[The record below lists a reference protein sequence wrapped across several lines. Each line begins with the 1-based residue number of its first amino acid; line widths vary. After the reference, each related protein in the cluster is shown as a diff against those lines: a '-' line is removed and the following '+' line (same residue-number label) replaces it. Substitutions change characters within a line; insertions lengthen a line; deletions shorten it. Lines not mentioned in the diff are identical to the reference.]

1 MEPTEHLLCQRQ
13 DGYAVVTL
21 NRPER
26 YNALT
31 HALVADLREQIER
44 LEAEDDVRAI
54 VITGAG
60 RAFCA
65 GADLNAGP
73 SDVEEVIRRLYNPL
87 VEQLASM
94 DTPLIAAVN
103 GPAAGAGFSLAL
115 NADLRLASTKASFSM
130 SFVKVGLV
138 PDAGATWL
146 LPRVVGTTR
155 ANQIALLGRK
165 ITADQAL
172 AWNLVNELVP
182 TEDLLRR
189 ASALAAEIAA
199 LSASVGPNRQ
209 LLRGGQSVDLATQL
223 EAETVAQGRAQAR
236 PHYEEAKQ
244 AFVEKRAPRFWNQR
258 VSKRP
263 TSQ

>member
-1 MEPTEHLLCQRQ
+1 MEPNDHLLCQRQ

-21 NRPER
+21 NRPDR
-26 YNALT
+26 YNALN
-31 HALVADLREQIER
+31 HALVSDVCELMEK

-54 VITGAG
+54 VLTGSG

-73 SDVEEVIRRLYNPL
+73 SDVEDVIRRLYIPL

-94 DTPLIAAVN
+94 NTPLIAAVN

-115 NADLRLASTKASFSM
+115 NSDFRIASTTASFSM

-146 LPRVVGTTR
+146 LPRIVGATR
-155 ANQIALLGRK
+155 ANEIALLGRK
-165 ITADQAL
+165 VTAEQAL
-172 AWNLVNELVP
+172 AWNLVNEVVP
-182 TEDLLRR
+182 AADLLWR
-189 ASALAAEIAA
+189 AAALAAELAA
-199 LSASVGPNRQ
+199 LSASVGPIRQ
-209 LLRGGQSVDLATQL
+209 LLCGGQSTDLATQL
-223 EAETVAQGRAQAR
+223 DAEALAQGRAQQH

-244 AFVEKRAPRFWNQR
+244 AFVEKRAPRFW
-258 VSKRP
+258 
-263 TSQ
+263 